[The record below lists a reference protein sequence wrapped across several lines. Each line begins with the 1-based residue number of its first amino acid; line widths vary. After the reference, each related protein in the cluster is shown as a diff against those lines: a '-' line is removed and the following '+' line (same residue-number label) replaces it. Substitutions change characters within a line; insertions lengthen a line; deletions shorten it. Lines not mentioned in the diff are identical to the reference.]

1 MDVHSSLGLPTFS
14 FMAGRFESVAQ
25 RPMCRLTGLF
35 NPFEDVLAFPFVNR
49 HPERLP
55 AIRVLDDRNRQ
66 IAADVCLR
74 FWFLRRFQDLE
85 KLLGVGSRLE
95 ARKKQVYV
103 GFIREEQF
111 VRLALQSGLKS
122 VEASRLDLGWIRQE

>member
-1 MDVHSSLGLPTFS
+1 MCGL
-14 FMAGRFESVAQ
+14 AD
-25 RPMCRLTGLF
+25 LF
-35 NPFEDVLAFPFVNR
+35 NPVKNLFALPFVNR
-49 HPERLP
+49 HPEGLP
-55 AIRVLDDRNRQ
+55 AVRGLDDRNRQ
-66 IAADVCLR
+66 IAADVGPR
-74 FWFLRRFQDLE
+74 FWFLRSLQDLE
-85 KLLGVGSRLE
+85 KLLGVGGRLE